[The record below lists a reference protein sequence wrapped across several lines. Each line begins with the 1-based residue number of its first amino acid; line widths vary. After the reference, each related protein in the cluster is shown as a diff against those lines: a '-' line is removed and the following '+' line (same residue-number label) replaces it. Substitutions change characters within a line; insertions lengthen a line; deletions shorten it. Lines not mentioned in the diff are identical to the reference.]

1 MLEEEVRDLAS
12 SIGPIAIRRRS
23 SLTNNVH
30 STLQRRRRIARSS
43 ALLVID
49 CFVVAAAVAFTAN
62 IAYRLPGLLVP
73 AIRSSS
79 FLIDLAVPLC
89 AIVLYLALSGRYTAR
104 IPFWTET
111 RFVTSAAFF
120 AAGMEVAVGVLAGD
134 IVAPLTS
141 VFAIVLGCCFAVAAN
156 YAAKITFYHLGIWQ
170 LSAVV
175 IGSKTC
181 AANLEA
187 ALSADKSM
195 GYRVTARVDPSI
207 LAVAAGSMHLSS
219 ILPRHDA
226 QCLLIA
232 VDDAHT
238 QRNLVETAL
247 REQVPFATVVLP
259 GFRCHVTRMLGH
271 EAMLLSHASGLRRP
285 FARLLKVAFD
295 VAVASLILLVAAP
308 VLAIIAILV
317 RSDGGTVLFR
327 HRRLGA
333 GGQHFW
339 CFKFRTMVMDAEQVL
354 EDVLTSDPV
363 RAAEWRATQK
373 LQNDPRV
380 TRIGRFLRSTSLDEL
395 PQLINVLRL
404 DMSLVGPRPIVDNE
418 IEFYGADVAHY
429 FATRPGITGLWQVS
443 GRSDTSYPQRVRL
456 DVWYVTNWTIWCDIA
471 VLLKTIPVVLQRR
484 GAR

>member
-12 SIGPIAIRRRS
+12 SIGPIAIRRRPGLANNAKS
-23 SLTNNVH
+23 SLQ
-30 STLQRRRRIARSS
+30 LRRSIARPSV
-43 ALLVID
+43 LLAID
-49 CFVVAAAVAFTAN
+49 CFVIAAAVVLTAD
-62 IAYRLPGLLVP
+62 ITYRLPRPLVP
-73 AIRSSS
+73 AVRSSS
-79 FLIDLAVPLC
+79 LLIDLAAPLC

-104 IPFWTET
+104 IPLWTEAYS
-111 RFVTSAAFF
+111 VTSAACF
-120 AAGMEVAVGVLAGD
+120 AAAAEVAGGLFLGD
-134 IVAPLTS
+134 IVGPLTS
-141 VFAIVLGCCFAVAAN
+141 VFAILLGSGFAIAAN
-156 YAAKITFYHLGIWQ
+156 YAAKIAFHHLGIWQ

-175 IGSKTC
+175 IGSEAY
-181 AANLEA
+181 AADVEA

-195 GYRVTARVDPSI
+195 GYRVTARIDPSI
-207 LAVAAGSMHLSS
+207 LVVAAGSMHLSS

-232 VDDAHT
+232 VDDAQV
-238 QRNLVETAL
+238 QRELIETAL

-259 GFRCHVTRMLGH
+259 GFRCSVTRMLGQ

-285 FARLLKVAFD
+285 LARSLKVTFD
-295 VAVASLILLVAAP
+295 IAVASLILLMAAP

-333 GGQHFW
+333 GGRHFW

-354 EDVLTSDPV
+354 ERVLRSDPV
-363 RAAEWRATQK
+363 RAAEWRSTQK
-373 LQNDPRV
+373 LHDDPRV

-395 PQLINVLRL
+395 PQLFNVLRL

-443 GRSDTSYPQRVRL
+443 GRSDTSYPRRVRL
-456 DVWYVTNWTIWCDIA
+456 DVWYVSNWTIWCDIA